1 MTHSIPHDDLTEGQ
15 WICTRDRPEEDPPL
29 PNFLFQENP
38 HRRSGARRE
47 RAAIVPGRPMRIL
60 AVDLPFLHVAPI
72 DREGDE
78 MGPYILDLR
87 DNLVVRS
94 HAGVAEAYRAFN
106 RGRQAARRQRA
117 ARERREE
124 AMQQVEL
131 EIERHRRL
139 QRAGLIAKGRKLLE
153 KDAGPLDI
161 IDDLASRPTSPGT
174 PTPDPEA
181 GPQDTGNPTPGS
193 NN

>member
-1 MTHSIPHDDLTEGQ
+1 MTRSIPQDDLVEGM
-15 WICTRDRPEEDPPL
+15 WICTKDRPEVDPPL
-29 PNFLFQENP
+29 PNFLYQENL
-38 HRRSGARRE
+38 HRRIGPRRD

-94 HAGVAEAYRAFN
+94 HAGVAESYRAFN

-139 QRAGLIAKGRKLLE
+139 QRAGLVPAK
-153 KDAGPLDI
+153 
-161 IDDLASRPTSPGT
+161 
-174 PTPDPEA
+174 PESDVS
-181 GPQDTGNPTPGS
+181 QTETDVVVHDPGS
-193 NN
+193 RTASQDADNEKSSSNN